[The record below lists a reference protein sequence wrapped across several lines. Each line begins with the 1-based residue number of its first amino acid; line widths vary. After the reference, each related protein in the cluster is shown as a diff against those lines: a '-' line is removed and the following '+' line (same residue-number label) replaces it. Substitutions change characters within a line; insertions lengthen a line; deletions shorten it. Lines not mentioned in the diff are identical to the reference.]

1 MVTIDRGLRP
11 GVFLDRD
18 GVIVIP
24 EFRDQQSFA
33 PRRVEDFR
41 LYPEAAISL
50 ERLRRGGFAL
60 AVVTNQADVGRGL
73 TARSEVEAMH
83 TLMMRE
89 LPLDTVKVCFHS
101 QEDRCQCR
109 KPKPGMILEAA
120 QELGVDLRKS
130 FMVGDRSSDMEAG
143 RIAGCATIFIDH
155 GYAEQP
161 KDVPDHT
168 VHSIAEAAT
177 AILELTRN
185 LSEAS

>member
-1 MVTIDRGLRP
+1 MVRADDRLRP

-33 PRRVEDFR
+33 PRVVADFK

-50 ERLRRGGFAL
+50 EKLRQEGFAL

-83 TLMMRE
+83 ALMMRE
-89 LPLDTVKVCFHS
+89 LPVDTVKVCFHS
-101 QEDRCQCR
+101 PEARCQCR

-120 QELGVDLRKS
+120 QELGVDLRNS

-143 RIAGCATIFIDH
+143 RVAGCATIFIDH

-161 KDVPDHT
+161 KAPPDRT
-168 VHSIAEAAT
+168 VRSIAEAVN
-177 AILELTRN
+177 AILELNRN
-185 LSEAS
+185 LSEAL